1 MSTIQQSTNTR
12 RSAVIDFIKAHPVF
26 TVFFLIVGIYAI
38 VFILCLLKSAKDPYD
53 N

>member
-1 MSTIQQSTNTR
+1 M
-12 RSAVIDFIKAHPVF
+12 IDFIKAHPMFASFCV
-26 TVFFLIVGIYAI
+26 IVGIYAI